1 MLEHDPSGT
10 QRDGLNYKVVVFFF
24 LYLSQN
30 LNEISLSFSTR
41 IWINEINNIELILL
55 YMKYN

>member
-30 LNEISLSFSTR
+30 LNEISLSFFTR
-41 IWINEINNIELILL
+41 I
-55 YMKYN
+55 